1 MEFSEDETFD
11 AARLGVS
18 FTAVVDGSRI
28 PCFIMAA
35 VLCDAFGASDV
46 SEEGLLASF
55 RNNRRKIQHIASQ
68 KINNHRF
75 DENSRII
82 IQSGQIV

>member
-1 MEFSEDETFD
+1 MPPAWVFHLPPLSM
-11 AARLGVS
+11 AAVYQ
-18 FTAVVDGSRI
+18 
-28 PCFIMAA
+28 CFVMAA

-68 KINNHRF
+68 KIDNHRF

-82 IQSGQIV
+82 IQSAQIV